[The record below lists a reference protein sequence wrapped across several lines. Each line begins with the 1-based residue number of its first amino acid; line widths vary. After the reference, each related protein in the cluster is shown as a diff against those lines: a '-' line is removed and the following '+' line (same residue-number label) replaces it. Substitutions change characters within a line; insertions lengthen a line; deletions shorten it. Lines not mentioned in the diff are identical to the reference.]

1 MSCTPFSYYIA
12 LIYNKIRAYC
22 TDLIFENTEGK
33 ISFFQN
39 FQEIF
44 AHLNKKYYLCS
55 KMRQHWYKII
65 LICLVVGYAGV
76 ATPVHAQLNTD
87 RITAIGRNAL
97 YFDDYVLSIQ
107 YFNQVIKIKPYL
119 SEPYLLRAI
128 AKIQLGDYTGAE
140 LDCNAAIERNP
151 FQPGAYYTRGFIYR
165 QTNQFEKAQA
175 DFNEALVFAPENKTY
190 IAMRADVLAELKQYD
205 LALQDINHLLHREP
219 QSAALHFEK
228 GSICLRN
235 NDTICA
241 LEAFAQATEYD
252 SQNPANWS
260 ALGVVQLMQD
270 QQDEALASL
279 SKSIEYGSKWAGDY
293 INRAIIFYRKH
304 NYRSALADYDKAV
317 TLSPRDAQCYY
328 NRGVLR
334 QELGD
339 YNRALEDFT
348 QAINFA
354 PDQIEFYYQRGMV
367 ELQLR
372 QWQDALDD
380 FNTIIKRYPYF
391 LPAYYLAAQ
400 AETSLGHGKEAYQL
414 RQQAY
419 NLEQHKDS
427 IQSLKINMQVADYQ
441 PQQRDRRKEFSAL
454 AAQNQESNDEE
465 NKYDSDTRG
474 SVQKRY
480 TDVVNEPN
488 IFLSYYATNTN
499 ANALR
504 QTNYSHATVDTY
516 NRTMRLPAYLRFTTQ
531 EMALTAD
538 MVNQH
543 FAQISSISNQIDL
556 LEQMASP
563 KSPNNSQLCAS
574 YIARAFEFALVQ
586 DYSSALDDVTRALLM
601 EGELYFAYF
610 CRANWRYKLLEY
622 KRAMGET
629 TEPADF
635 ELMMRDYD
643 YVITHLPDFSFAY
656 YNKANMLCIQQDF
669 KAAIS
674 YYNQAIA
681 IDGDFAEAYFNRGL
695 TYIYVGEIEKG
706 IADLSKAGELGIYQA
721 YNLISRFQ

>member
-1 MSCTPFSYYIA
+1 MSVMS
-12 LIYNKIRAYC
+12 
-22 TDLIFENTEGK
+22 
-33 ISFFQN
+33 
-39 FQEIF
+39 
-44 AHLNKKYYLCS
+44 
-55 KMRQHWYKII
+55 M
-65 LICLVVGYAGV
+65 
-76 ATPVHAQLNTD
+76 AQLNTD

-107 YFNQVIKIKPYL
+107 YFNQVIKLKPYL

-128 AKIQLGDYTGAE
+128 AKIQLGDYVGAE

-165 QTNQFEKAQA
+165 HTHQLEKAEQ
-175 DFNEALVFAPENKTY
+175 DFSEALILAPENRTY
-190 IAMRADVLAELKQYD
+190 IAMRADVLAELQQYD
-205 LALQDINHLLHREP
+205 RAMQDINHLLHRDP

-228 GSICLRN
+228 GTICLRS

-241 LEAFAQATEYD
+241 LNAFKQATEYD

-260 ALGVVQLMQD
+260 ALGLVQLMQD
-270 QQDEALASL
+270 HQEDALISL
-279 SKSIEYGSKWAGDY
+279 SNSIDYGSKWAGDY
-293 INRAIIFYRKH
+293 INRGIIYYRKH

-317 TLSPRDAQCYY
+317 ALAPRDAQCFY

-348 QAINFA
+348 QAINYA
-354 PDQIEFYYQRGMV
+354 PDQIEIYYQRGLV
-367 ELQLR
+367 LLQLR
-372 QWQDALDD
+372 QWQEAWQD
-380 FNTIIKRYPYF
+380 FNTIIMRYPYF

-400 AETSLGHGKEAYQL
+400 AQTSLGNSKEALQL

-419 NLEQHKDS
+419 NLEQKKDS
-427 IQSLKINMQVADYQ
+427 IHSLATTMQMAESQ
-441 PQQRDRRKEFSAL
+441 PQQRDRRKEFSTL
-454 AAQNQESNDEE
+454 AAQNQESNEEE

-499 ANALR
+499 VDALR
-504 QTNYSHATVDTY
+504 QTNYSHATVDAY
-516 NRTMRLPAYLRFTTQ
+516 NRTMRLPAPLRFTTK
-531 EMALTAD
+531 ELTLTAD

-543 FAQISSISNQIDL
+543 FAQISSLSHQIDL
-556 LEQMASP
+556 LEQMAMPHSH
-563 KSPNNSQLCAS
+563 NNSLLCAA

-586 DYSSALDDVTRALLM
+586 DYTSALDDVTRAILM
-601 EGELYFAYF
+601 EGDLYFAYF
-610 CRANWRYKLLEY
+610 CRANWRYKWLEY
-622 KRAMGET
+622 KRAMGEP
-629 TEPADF
+629 TEAADF

-643 YVITHLPDFSFAY
+643 YVIHHLPDFSFAY

-674 YYNQAIA
+674 YYTQAIA
-681 IDGDFAEAYFNRGL
+681 KDSDFAEAYFNRGL
-695 TYIYVGEIEKG
+695 TYIYIGDTEKG
-706 IADLSKAGELGIYQA
+706 ITDLSKAGELGIYQA

>member
-1 MSCTPFSYYIA
+1 MRKYLF
-12 LIYNKIRAYC
+12 KILLFC
-22 TDLIFENTEGK
+22 
-33 ISFFQN
+33 IS
-39 FQEIF
+39 
-44 AHLNKKYYLCS
+44 S
-55 KMRQHWYKII
+55 W
-65 LICLVVGYAGV
+65 LVGHSIPTY
-76 ATPVHAQLNTD
+76 AQLNTD

-107 YFNQVIKIKPYL
+107 YFNQVIKLKPYL

-128 AKIQLGDYTGAE
+128 AKIQLGDYTGAV

-165 QTNQFEKAQA
+165 QTHQLEKAER
-175 DFNEALVFAPENKTY
+175 DFSEALIFAPENRTY
-190 IAMRADVLAELKQYD
+190 IAMRADVLAELEQYD
-205 LALQDINHLLHREP
+205 LALRDIDHLLHRDP
-219 QSAALHFEK
+219 QSATLHFEK
-228 GSICLRN
+228 GSICLRS

-241 LEAFAQATEYD
+241 LDAFTHATEYD

-260 ALGVVQLMQD
+260 ALGLTQLMLDNQD
-270 QQDEALASL
+270 DALHSL

-293 INRAIIFYRKH
+293 INRGIIYYRKH

-348 QAINFA
+348 QAINFS
-354 PDQIEFYYQRGMV
+354 PDRIEVYYQRGMV
-367 ELQLR
+367 LLQLR
-372 QWQDALDD
+372 QWQEALND
-380 FNTIIKRYPYF
+380 FNTIINSYPYF

-400 AETSLGHGKEAYQL
+400 AETALGHGKEAYQL

-419 NLEQHKDS
+419 NLEQQKDS
-427 IQSLKINMQVADYQ
+427 IQSLQTSMQLADNQ
-441 PQQRDRRKEFSAL
+441 PQQRDRRKEFSTL
-454 AAQNQESNDEE
+454 AAQNQESNEEE

-474 SVQKRY
+474 TIQKRY

-488 IFLSYYATNTN
+488 IFLSYYATNSN

-504 QTNYSHATVDTY
+504 QTNYSHATVDSY
-516 NRTMRLPAYLRFTTQ
+516 NRAMQLPAPLRFTTR
-531 EMALTAD
+531 EMTLTAD

-543 FAQISSISNQIDL
+543 FAQISTLSHQIDL
-556 LEQMASP
+556 FEQMAMPHSH
-563 KSPNNSQLCAS
+563 NNSQLCAA
-574 YIARAFEFALVQ
+574 YVARAFEFALVQ
-586 DYSSALDDVTRALLM
+586 DYSSALDDVTRAILM
-601 EGELYFAYF
+601 DGTLFFAYF
-610 CRANWRYKLLEY
+610 CRANWRYKQLEY
-622 KRAMGET
+622 KRAMGEPT
-629 TEPADF
+629 DKADF

-643 YVITHLPDFSFAY
+643 YVINHLPDFSFAY

-674 YYNQAIA
+674 YYTQAIDK
-681 IDGDFAEAYFNRGL
+681 DGDFAEAYFNRGL
-695 TYIYVGEIEKG
+695 TYIYIGETTKG
-706 IADLSKAGELGIYQA
+706 ITDLSKAGELGIYQA

>member
-1 MSCTPFSYYIA
+1 M
-12 LIYNKIRAYC
+12 
-22 TDLIFENTEGK
+22 
-33 ISFFQN
+33 
-39 FQEIF
+39 
-44 AHLNKKYYLCS
+44 
-55 KMRQHWYKII
+55 
-65 LICLVVGYAGV
+65 VGYAGV
-76 ATPVHAQLNTD
+76 TTPVHAQLNTD

-107 YFNQVIKIKPYL
+107 YFNQVIKLKPYL

-165 QTNQFEKAQA
+165 QTDQFEKAQA

-219 QSAALHFEK
+219 HSAALHFEK

-241 LEAFAQATEYD
+241 LEAFTQATEYD

-270 QQDEALASL
+270 NQDNALASL

-400 AETSLGHGKEAYQL
+400 AETSLGHCKEAYQL

-427 IQSLKINMQVADYQ
+427 IQSLKTNMQVADYQ

-474 SVQKRY
+474 NVQQRY

-488 IFLSYYATNTN
+488 IFLSYYATKTN

-504 QTNYSHATVDTY
+504 QTNYSHATVDAY

-531 EMALTAD
+531 EMTLTAD

-543 FAQISSISNQIDL
+543 FAQISNISNQIDL

-586 DYSSALDDVTRALLM
+586 DYSSALDDVTRAILM
-601 EGELYFAYF
+601 DGELYFAYF

-695 TYIYVGEIEKG
+695 TYIYIGENEKG

>member
-1 MSCTPFSYYIA
+1 
-12 LIYNKIRAYC
+12 
-22 TDLIFENTEGK
+22 
-33 ISFFQN
+33 
-39 FQEIF
+39 
-44 AHLNKKYYLCS
+44 
-55 KMRQHWYKII
+55 MRNLVYKIL
-65 LICLVVGYAGV
+65 LICLVIGYAGMG
-76 ATPVHAQLNTD
+76 TPVHAQLNTD

-107 YFNQVIKIKPYL
+107 YFNQVIKLKPYL

-140 LDCNAAIERNP
+140 FDCNAAIERNP

-228 GSICLRN
+228 GSICLRK

-241 LEAFAQATEYD
+241 LEAFTQATEYD
-252 SQNPANWS
+252 SQNPSNWS
-260 ALGVVQLMQD
+260 ALGLVQLMQD
-270 QQDEALASL
+270 KQEDALVSL
-279 SKSIEYGSKWAGDY
+279 SRSIEHGSKWAGDY

-317 TLSPRDAQCYY
+317 ALAPRDAQCYY

-348 QAINFA
+348 QAINFS

-367 ELQLR
+367 SLQLR

-380 FNTIIKRYPYF
+380 FNIIIKRYPYF

-419 NLEQHKDS
+419 TLEQQKDS
-427 IQSLKINMQVADYQ
+427 IQSLQTNMQVADYQ

-454 AAQNQESNDEE
+454 AAQNQESNSEE

-474 SVQKRY
+474 TIQKRY

-488 IFLSYYATNTN
+488 IFLSYYATKTN

-504 QTNYSHATVDTY
+504 QTNYSHATVDAY
-516 NRTMRLPAYLRFTTQ
+516 NRTMRLPASLRFTTQ
-531 EMALTAD
+531 EMTLTAD

-543 FAQISSISNQIDL
+543 FAQISSLSNQIDM
-556 LEQMASP
+556 LEQLAIP
-563 KSPNNSQLCAS
+563 KSPDNAQLCAS

-586 DYSSALDDVTRALLM
+586 DYSSALDDVTRAILM
-601 EGELYFAYF
+601 DGQLYFAYF

-629 TEPADF
+629 TDKADF

-643 YVITHLPDFSFAY
+643 YVISHLPDFSFAY

-674 YYNQAIA
+674 YYDQAIA
-681 IDGDFAEAYFNRGL
+681 IDNDFAEAYFNRGL
-695 TYIYVGEIEKG
+695 TYIYIGENEKG
-706 IADLSKAGELGIYQA
+706 IANLSKAGELGIYQA